1 MPIWPN
7 QRNEKNPIFTE
18 GPGDEFSHG
27 KAEPIFGKQVMSDIS
42 RIEQIFLHAVS
53 LADPAG
59 RGAYLDSQCGSDA
72 DLRRRVDALLAA
84 QPQAQ
89 GFLEPVTVDRT
100 SEYQPKPEAQAIGT
114 VIADRYTLTEVI
126 GEGGMGT
133 VWRAKQT
140 DPVKRFVAIKLIKP
154 GMDSRQVLARFEA
167 ERQALAMMDHPNIA
181 KILDGGI
188 HDNRPFFVME
198 LVKGTPITEFCDARK
213 LTTQQRLELFLPVC
227 LAIQHAHQKGII
239 HRDIKPSNVL
249 IALYDDRPVP
259 KVIDFGVAK
268 ATGGAIT
275 QQTIDT
281 GFGGV
286 VGTPQYMSPEQATFN
301 NLDIDTRS
309 DVYSLGTLLYEL
321 LAGSPPFAR
330 PELEKRGLLE
340 ILRVV
345 REEEPPRPSMKLS
358 SAEARASIS
367 ANRGSEP
374 AKLSELMRGEI
385 DWIVMKALEKDRSRR
400 YETANGLAADVRR
413 YLNGDAVEACPPTVG
428 YRLRKAYRRNKT
440 RVLTAGVISVAVLAG
455 ASTVAWQIVE
465 RKRGQAVLLRQQE
478 AQIERSEQSATQLLE
493 RAESSLKRNQIQEAV
508 SWIRQAEVQLAE
520 FDDANLRERLA
531 VAKHGLETVQRLDN
545 AFAWRWNVAKGQVKL
560 LPTKSKELYPAAL
573 KAHGLAVGQ
582 EPAEA
587 TVQAIRRSTIA
598 DALWV
603 ALYQWYFL
611 EPTATGLRAVLD
623 ADDPDPLRTEIRAA
637 VAAGHSEQIYKLTQQ
652 LEPVALNAAF
662 AAALGM
668 ALPIEDSPR
677 LLKAVWRR
685 QPDSFP
691 LAMTIAARHTEM
703 DILSGS
709 PVEAVGWC
717 RLAVALRP
725 DNAFARHCL
734 GVALSEDGDI
744 EGGLAEMEEAMRLA
758 PRFQR
763 AASLYIYSVT
773 PSWRDR
779 PQAARDRA
787 FALCQQLLR
796 INPDHQVAHAGL
808 IELYWDRKN
817 WREMATHYRKLFDLS
832 IRPADQITEEYS
844 CPEET
849 LVMISLMGLGVEKML
864 KRLVGMG
871 DLDVVFDLCI
881 QCNAK
886 HWGYNPERM
895 TYWKEN
901 GGERCELLFHGVR
914 AGVVWAAAKG
924 QKPIPTAQRE
934 VIRRQAR
941 EWLEFLVAGGNEYL
955 QAEAAKSW
963 AHIHKTMND
972 WLAEPALASVREEAK
987 LAELPA
993 EERNAWQALWASVQ
1007 SLRARTSAEHAPK
1020 FYRDA
1025 IDKTPDD
1032 VQLREGLVS
1041 VLHDLNQEADAV
1053 VELKILADLYR
1064 QLIAKNA
1071 KDVSVGSLAGVLWE
1085 LGQRD
1090 EARKIYRE
1098 KIASSK
1104 NSDDLNH
1111 FAMQMARWLAAKD
1124 RDGDLAVAAAL
1135 RACELTGYKKA
1146 NVIDTLATAYA
1157 EKGDFAAAVN
1167 WQIKAI
1173 AICNVESDRKQLEA
1187 NLKVFQAG
1195 KSLPSDKK
1203 PARRSWTTP

>member
-1 MPIWPN
+1 
-7 QRNEKNPIFTE
+7 
-18 GPGDEFSHG
+18 
-27 KAEPIFGKQVMSDIS
+27 MSDIS
-42 RIEQIFLHAVS
+42 RVEQIFLNAVS
-53 LADPAG
+53 RTDPAE
-59 RGAYLDSQCGSDA
+59 RAAYLDAACGGDA
-72 DLRRRVDALLAA
+72 DLHHRVEELLAA
-84 QPQAQ
+84 QPHAR
-89 GFLEPVTVDRT
+89 GFLEPPADLNRTGAYESRT
-100 SEYQPKPEAQAIGT
+100 SNPEPSGAVG
-114 VIADRYTLTEVI
+114 DRVGPYTLMEVI

-140 DPVKRFVAIKLIKP
+140 EPVKRFVALKLIKP
-154 GMDSRQVLARFEA
+154 GMDSKQVLARFDA

-198 LVKGTPITEFCDARK
+198 LVKGTPITDFCDARK
-213 LTTQQRLELFLPVC
+213 LTPQQRLELFLPVC
-227 LAIQHAHQKGII
+227 QAIQHAHQKGII

-249 IALYDDRPVP
+249 IALYDDKPVP

-268 ATGGAIT
+268 ATGGALT
-275 QQTIDT
+275 QHTIDT

-321 LAGSPPFAR
+321 LAGSPPFSR

-345 REEEPPRPSMKLS
+345 REEEPQRPSVKLS
-358 SAEARASIS
+358 TADAKASIS
-367 ANRGSEP
+367 ANRSSEP
-374 AKLSELMRGEI
+374 AKLSALMKGEI
-385 DWIVMKALEKDRSRR
+385 DWIVMKALEKDRTRR
-400 YETANGLAADVRR
+400 YDTANGLAKDIQR
-413 YLNGDAVEACPPTVG
+413 YLNGDAVEACPPTLG

-440 RVLTAGVISVAVLAG
+440 RILTAAVISVAVLAG
-455 ASTVAWQIVE
+455 AATVTWQIVE

-478 AQIERSEQSATQLLE
+478 AQTERSRQSAKQLLE
-493 RAESSLKRNQIQEAV
+493 RAETSLKGNKTHEAASAIQ
-508 SWIRQAEVQLAE
+508 QAESLLAE
-520 FDDANLRERLA
+520 IDAPDLQDRLA
-531 VAKHGLETVQRLDN
+531 TAKRDLETVQRLDD
-545 AFAWRWNVAKGQVKL
+545 AFAWRWNVAKGQVKV

-573 KAHGLAVGQ
+573 KAYGLAVGE

-587 TVQAIRRSTIA
+587 TVQAIRRSTIT

-611 EPTATGLRAVLD
+611 EPTANGLRAVLD
-623 ADDPDPLRTEIRAA
+623 ADDPHPLRTEIRAA
-637 VAAGHSEQIYKLTQQ
+637 VAAGQTEQIQKLTQQ

-691 LAMTIAARHTEM
+691 LAMTIAARLTEM
-703 DILSGS
+703 DVLKGS

-717 RLAVALRP
+717 RLAVGLRP
-725 DNAFARHCL
+725 DSAFARHCL
-734 GVALSEDGDI
+734 GVALSEGGDV

-763 AASLYIYSVT
+763 AASLYIYSSA
-773 PSWRDR
+773 PSWKQS

-796 INPDHQVAHAGL
+796 LNPNHQVAHAGL
-808 IELYWDRKN
+808 IELYSERKN

-849 LVMISLMGLGVEKML
+849 LIMISMMELNVEWML
-864 KRLVGMG
+864 KHLVSTGE
-871 DLDVVFDLCI
+871 LDVSFDLCV

-886 HWGYNPERM
+886 HWSHNPERM
-895 TYWKEN
+895 TYWKDY
-901 GGERCELLFHGVR
+901 RCIILFHGVR
-914 AGVVWAAAKG
+914 AGVLWAAGQG
-924 QKPIPTAQRE
+924 QKPIHAEQRE
-934 VIRRQAR
+934 ATRRQAR
-941 EWLEFLVAGGNEYL
+941 EWLAFLVAGGNEYF
-955 QAEAAKSW
+955 QAERAKSW
-963 AHIHKTMND
+963 ARIHETMTD
-972 WLAEPALASVREEAK
+972 WLAEPALASVRDEAK
-987 LAELPA
+987 LAELPD
-993 EERNAWQALWASVQ
+993 EERTAWQALWANVQ
-1007 SLRARTSAEHAPK
+1007 ALRARTAAEHAPK

-1025 IDKTPDD
+1025 IAKTPDD

-1053 VELKILADLYR
+1053 AELKLLAELYR
-1064 QLIAKNA
+1064 QLIAKNV
-1071 KDVSVGSLAGVLWE
+1071 KDVSASSMAVLWERHGKNLPNHYRDVSATMAGVLWE

-1111 FAMQMARWLAAKD
+1111 FAMQMAQRLDPKY
-1124 RDGDLAVAAAL
+1124 RDGELAVAAAL
-1135 RACELTGYKKA
+1135 RACELTGYKKP
-1146 NVIDTLATAYA
+1146 NILDTLATAYA
-1157 EKGDFAAAVN
+1157 ENGDFAAAVK
-1167 WQIKAI
+1167 WQLKAI
-1173 AICNVESDRKQLEA
+1173 EMCKVESERKQLEA
-1187 NLKVFQAG
+1187 NLKIFQAS
-1195 KSLPSDKK
+1195 KALPPSDEK
-1203 PARRSWTTP
+1203 PARRPWTTP